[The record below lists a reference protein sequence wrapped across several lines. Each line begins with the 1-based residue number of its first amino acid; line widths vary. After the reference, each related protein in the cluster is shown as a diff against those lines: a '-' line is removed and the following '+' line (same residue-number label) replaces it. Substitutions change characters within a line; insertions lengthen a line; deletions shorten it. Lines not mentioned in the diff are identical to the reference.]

1 MAQSRTISK
10 QNSGFKF
17 KWWMAVLAIG
27 LVVATG
33 VLIRLL
39 SQAGTN
45 AYNRDRVYVL
55 DYQPSVNS
63 LHPYLKVVRFNQ
75 YNNDK
80 SKPMNSY
87 YEEEVWLKI
96 ENYPQAA
103 GTLKANSVP
112 RWVKFDS
119 HRPAGTPEGTI
130 DAYSK
135 CAVLSKLLYPGK
147 VNATM
152 TSITATPPLTIGDN
166 LDLAPTTNCDSPAQG

>member
-45 AYNRDRVYVL
+45 AYNRDRVYVVN
-55 DYQPSVNS
+55 YQPSVNS
-63 LHPYLKVVRFNQ
+63 LHPYLVVVRFNQ

-87 YEEEVWLKI
+87 YEQEDWLKF
-96 ENYPQAA
+96 ENYPKAA
-103 GTLKANSVP
+103 GSLGANSVP
-112 RWVKFDS
+112 RWVKSDTLS
-119 HRPAGTPEGTI
+119 SAGTI
-130 DAYSK
+130 DANSK
-135 CAVLSKLLYPGK
+135 CATLSKLLYPGK

-166 LDLAPTTNCDSPAQG
+166 LDLAPSTNCDSPAQG